1 MIKDLAIAII
11 SFHVLVGF
19 VNATKSRPEMGNKNS
34 NILKQDVVESSL
46 SMMSIEELAD
56 FSLGGSTSHL
66 LAGTEMDTSKLKTK
80 SAKAKGAEST
90 SLPSEDPSSFPSE
103 VPTSSFCRRALNE
116 GELPVQENV
125 PLDRRLEIIKSM
137 EPFGAK
143 RDATFSQEYDL
154 VSKKSCDS
162 LIQHMDTSLQRD
174 IDSGVKLPVGSSFG
188 GAEDAYD
195 SWTTFEEGGL
205 ANQYNM
211 KLCECASCINK
222 HSLHHLSN

>member
-1 MIKDLAIAII
+1 MI
-11 SFHVLVGF
+11 
-19 VNATKSRPEMGNKNS
+19 
-34 NILKQDVVESSL
+34 
-46 SMMSIEELAD
+46 SIEELAD

-80 SAKAKGAEST
+80 SAKAKGAKST

-195 SWTTFEEGGL
+195 SWTPFEEGGL